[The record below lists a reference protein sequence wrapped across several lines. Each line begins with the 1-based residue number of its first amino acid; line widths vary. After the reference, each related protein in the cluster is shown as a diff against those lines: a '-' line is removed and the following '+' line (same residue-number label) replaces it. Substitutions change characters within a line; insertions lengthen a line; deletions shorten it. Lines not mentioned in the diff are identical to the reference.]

1 MNHRLDLAKQQ
12 LLAASRLSLSAHR
25 EEIDSLLTGLDQ
37 QERLINRLRSECASL
52 QGALSMQESIIEDLN
67 SRINAL
73 ETAIRD
79 YIDPNKSRN
88 GADVLITVL
97 ERELGAEEPIEPRLP
112 HKA

>member
-12 LLAASRLSLSAHR
+12 LLAASRLSLSSHR
-25 EEIDSLLTGLDQ
+25 EEIDALLTGLDQ

-79 YIDPNKSRN
+79 YIDPSKSRN

-97 ERELGAEEPIEPRLP
+97 ERELGAEETGEPQLHR
-112 HKA
+112 KA

>member
-12 LLAASRLSLSAHR
+12 LLAASRLSLSSHR
-25 EEIDSLLTGLDQ
+25 EEIDALITGLDQ

-79 YIDPNKSRN
+79 YVDPSKSRN
-88 GADVLITVL
+88 GTDVLITVL
-97 ERELGAEEPIEPRLP
+97 ERELGAEDPSEPRLQP
-112 HKA
+112 

>member
-12 LLAASRLSLSAHR
+12 LLAASRLGLSSHR
-25 EEIDSLLTGLDQ
+25 EEIDALITGLDQ

-73 ETAIRD
+73 ESAIRD
-79 YIDPNKSRN
+79 YIDPSKSRN

-97 ERELGAEEPIEPRLP
+97 ERQLGAEDAGEPSLRR
-112 HKA
+112 KA